1 MALYLRRRSADRSR
15 GLTALGAA
23 VMTALGAYAGCAYA
37 RKQLGGMSGDI
48 AGYSICMGEA
58 AGLLSFIAMIHLI
71 F

>member
-1 MALYLRRRSADRSR
+1 
-15 GLTALGAA
+15 
-23 VMTALGAYAGCAYA
+23 MTALGAYAGCAYA